1 MQPNYPPPIPSICI
15 SRMYSNITRRDV
27 TSTFE
32 SILGKGCVDRIDML
46 LKRDGMQPYQCVF
59 VHFNPS
65 FTHTTRRAAYI
76 AERLNKGMNIK
87 IVYNDPWFWKCTM
100 LMKSN

>member
-32 SILGKGCVDRIDML
+32 SILGKGCVDRIDMI
-46 LKRDGMQPYQCVF
+46 LKRDGMQSYQCVF

-76 AERLNKGMNIK
+76 AERLNKGKNIK